1 MKADI
6 QAMSIWPNSNH
17 NSLYLYQQVYEI
29 GIAIVPF
36 YRFRELNNFSS
47 IMQVINAE
55 LGLRTKLHQIPEL
68 MF

>member
-6 QAMSIWPNSNH
+6 QAMSIWPNRNH
-17 NSLYLYQQVYEI
+17 TSLYLYQQVYEI

-47 IMQVINAE
+47 IMQS
-55 LGLRTKLHQIPEL
+55 
-68 MF
+68 